1 MDWPKPHPSYLLHSL
16 GKRDWRASRRKVRSV
31 TSPPEAHVAGGGRRP
46 SGPGAA
52 SPLLASSRLFRGRP
66 RKPGVEWDVPMK
78 CRGLCCVCVC
88 VCLIWGMWGPYGQMQ
103 EPLIPERLQGP
114 QRGLDWLVRGSG
126 CSGPELGSEWRRPSS
141 RAAQRGSAGRAWPL
155 KLDKPGP
162 RRHPLPTGGVAS
174 AS

>member
-16 GKRDWRASRRKVRSV
+16 GKRDWRASWRKVRSV

-52 SPLLASSRLFRGRP
+52 SPLLASSSLFRGRP

-88 VCLIWGMWGPYGQMQ
+88 VFNLGNVGSIWTNAGAPYTREAAGATAGPG
-103 EPLIPERLQGP
+103 LAGP
-114 QRGLDWLVRGSG
+114 REWLLGA
-126 CSGPELGSEWRRPSS
+126 ELGSEWRRPSS

-162 RRHPLPTGGVAS
+162 RRHPLPTSGVAS